1 MGSFNAVV
9 TTSIYCRPGCAG
21 RPNRANVRAF
31 GLAAAAEAAGF
42 RACLRCRPYRVQP
55 AVSYHA
61 APELACRAVRLIV
74 DGALDEGTEHDL
86 SARLGISA
94 RHLRRL
100 FAEHLGVTPD
110 YLARSTRVHF
120 ARRLLD
126 DTDLPVTDVTFAAGF
141 GSVRQFNRACQ
152 EVFRATPGELRARRR
167 VSDRLVADGGL
178 ALRLPFRPPFDW
190 PSMVRYLH
198 ARSIAGVEHVT
209 AECYRRT
216 VVIDG
221 DPGVLELSPGGPEHL
236 VLHAHLPH
244 WAGLIHVAQRAR
256 GIVNLDAD
264 VEAASRDLGGDPL
277 VGRLFRD
284 RPGVR
289 PPGAWDPFETGV
301 EAIAGEQAGP
311 AATARFL
318 RRVVE
323 LYGTPVPGLRRL
335 GLTHTFPPPSA
346 LADAEMDGLGLPPS
360 RTAAVRAFAQ
370 AVAAGAA
377 DPGCGDRP
385 AALAGRVTPIPGLT
399 GEAAQYLALR
409 LGERDAFCPA
419 SPALLGALARAAGRP
434 VTPGQARRIA
444 ERWRPWR
451 AHAAA
456 QLWLGAAQL
465 PLDPR
470 GPDAGRVAAAR
481 L

>member
-1 MGSFNAVV
+1 MPDRPGRLDVIRVHDLRLDPSGAAGLVRSGRAHEAYVGTGSLAEIRAGSLAHILAGSLARVRASLARVLAGSLAHILAGSLARVRIGSLAHIRLACVSGEVRMCLARAAPGRSLSRRGELQRRRNDQHLLP
-9 TTSIYCRPGCAG
+9 PGCAG

-31 GLAAAAEAAGF
+31 SLAAAAEAAGF

-61 APELACRAVRLIV
+61 APELVCRAVRLVV

-110 YLARSTRVHF
+110 HLARSTRVHF

-126 DTDLPVTDVTFAAGF
+126 DTDLPITDVTFAAGF
-141 GSVRQFNRACQ
+141 GSVRQFNRACR
-152 EVFRATPGELRARRR
+152 EVFRATPGDLRARRR

-178 ALRLPFRPPFDW
+178 ALRLPFQPPFDW
-190 PSMVRYLH
+190 PSMAGYLR

-209 AECYRRT
+209 ADCYRRT

-301 EAIAGEQAGP
+301 EAIVGEQAARPRRPGSCGGSWSV
-311 AATARFL
+311 TAPR
-318 RRVVE
+318 
-323 LYGTPVPGLRRL
+323 
-335 GLTHTFPPPSA
+335 
-346 LADAEMDGLGLPPS
+346 
-360 RTAAVRAFAQ
+360 
-370 AVAAGAA
+370 
-377 DPGCGDRP
+377 
-385 AALAGRVTPIPGLT
+385 
-399 GEAAQYLALR
+399 
-409 LGERDAFCPA
+409 
-419 SPALLGALARAAGRP
+419 SPACARWG
-434 VTPGQARRIA
+434 
-444 ERWRPWR
+444 
-451 AHAAA
+451 
-456 QLWLGAAQL
+456 
-465 PLDPR
+465 
-470 GPDAGRVAAAR
+470 
-481 L
+481 